1 MIIYDFSKSILFIL
15 IMILITDITL
25 FYSRK
30 TLKILFSKYHFFMI
44 TQKENQDL
52 KDYFMIK
59 YNELCI
65 L

>member
-1 MIIYDFSKSILFIL
+1 
-15 IMILITDITL
+15 MILITDITL